1 MRKFWFKEL
10 KEFDSNQF
18 KQLQTKAITGIK
30 MSLAEF
36 DEIDF
41 THSAP
46 RLDRPSEF
54 NYTPCGFCF
63 VLYKNPQDAI
73 NAVKY
78 LADTKLEDR
87 LVQIDL
93 DPGFREGRQFG
104 RGASGGQ
111 VKDEYK
117 FEYDSSRGGF
127 GVNGTGLPPVSII
140 PDGNEVQRF
149 GARRNNFNE
158 KDQNLG
164 DSYVPGEEN
173 NEQDVEVNDENH
185 QEQKQEQT
193 AN

>member
-1 MRKFWFKEL
+1 M
-10 KEFDSNQF
+10 
-18 KQLQTKAITGIK
+18 G
-30 MSLAEF
+30 
-36 DEIDF
+36 
-41 THSAP
+41 
-46 RLDRPSEF
+46 LDRF

-111 VKDEYK
+111 VKDEYR

-127 GVNGTGLPPVSII
+127 GVNGGGAIPPTVIS
-140 PDGNEVQRF
+140 GQGVGFNNEGQRF
-149 GARRNNFNE
+149 GARRNFNDKE
-158 KDQNLG
+158 QNLG
-164 DSYVPGEEN
+164 DSYIPGQQEEASAT
-173 NEQDVEVNDENH
+173 NDENKPS
-185 QEQKQEQT
+185 E
-193 AN
+193 

>member
-1 MRKFWFKEL
+1 M
-10 KEFDSNQF
+10 
-18 KQLQTKAITGIK
+18 G
-30 MSLAEF
+30 
-36 DEIDF
+36 
-41 THSAP
+41 
-46 RLDRPSEF
+46 LDRF

-140 PDGNEVQRF
+140 PGGNEVQRF
-149 GARRNNFNE
+149 GARRNNFND

-173 NEQDVEVNDENH
+173 NEQDVEVNDEHH
-185 QEQKQEQT
+185 QEQEQEQT